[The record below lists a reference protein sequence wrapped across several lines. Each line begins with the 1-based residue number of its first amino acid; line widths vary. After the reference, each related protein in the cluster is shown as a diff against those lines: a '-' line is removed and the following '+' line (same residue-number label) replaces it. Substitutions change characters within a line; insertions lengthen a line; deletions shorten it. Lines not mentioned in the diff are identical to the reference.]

1 MNAVTFLLTICWTLR
16 LFCGHKSFVFSL
28 RKCLW
33 FHFSTLASQRS
44 PDFFFVFFTIYFIY
58 PVPSPPVF
66 LLIPHFSQKMVF
78 VCLAF
83 VFRRG
88 LLEALIWFRWMPE
101 LSISYVDF
109 SIIYIYIVCNWLRHG
124 VRMITYDNRFV
135 VRSMYML
142 LVSKNRLALN
152 LCVYL

>member
-1 MNAVTFLLTICWTLR
+1 MSSHSGNVYDSILARLQVKDLRIFFL
-16 LFCGHKSFVFSL
+16 S
-28 RKCLW
+28 
-33 FHFSTLASQRS
+33 
-44 PDFFFVFFTIYFIY
+44 FFTIYFIY

-88 LLEALIWFRWMPE
+88 LLAALIWFRWMPE

-124 VRMITYDNRFV
+124 VRMISYDNRFV

>member
-1 MNAVTFLLTICWTLR
+1 MSSHSGNVYDSILARLQVKDLR
-16 LFCGHKSFVFSL
+16 I
-28 RKCLW
+28 
-33 FHFSTLASQRS
+33 
-44 PDFFFVFFTIYFIY
+44 FFFVFFTIYFIY

-88 LLEALIWFRWMPE
+88 LLEALIWFRWMAE

-109 SIIYIYIVCNWLRHG
+109 SIIYIYIFVTQGTSETFLRHSCKL
-124 VRMITYDNRFV
+124 NRTVILWAPWMKHKCSALFLILQGNRGDCYV
-135 VRSMYML
+135 ILKSC
-142 LVSKNRLALN
+142 VSQDFH
-152 LCVYL
+152 